1 MTQLLQS
8 ARLKLDRASEHIEAV
23 EEAVDCWRGTKAGS
37 VSREID
43 PKTGHTVRRAQIK
56 ESPAFERISL
66 LAGDAVQNLRAA
78 LDHAVYALAQRQLG
92 TIPLDVEGMLMYP
105 IVGNENSK
113 GEPVDGAVIF
123 DQEAHR
129 RLRGVPDGARTFIQE
144 EQPYHW
150 DDGYVFH
157 LLWVI
162 HDLSRID
169 KHRRLAVAAA
179 FLDFQFLTVPKGVE
193 PRVTFARGEG
203 PINDGDVLVVYSGA
217 DIGVQAHFSLGVTL
231 NEGTMATRAVDEHLP
246 GLHQQVQ
253 WVVHAL
259 EGFL

>member
-1 MTQLLQS
+1 MHPSLHS
-8 ARLKLDRASEHIEAV
+8 AGLKLDRAREHIEALEIAV
-23 EEAVDCWRGTKAGS
+23 EDWLGTDAYTIS
-37 VSREID
+37 CEID
-43 PKTGHTVRRAQIK
+43 PKTGDTVRRAQIEDPPPK
-56 ESPAFERISL
+56 RISV

-105 IVGNENSK
+105 IVGNENRK
-113 GEPVDGAVIF
+113 GEPANGADIF
-123 DQEAHR
+123 DGRASEWLH
-129 RLRGVPDGARTFIQE
+129 GVPDGARRFIQE

-150 DDGYVFH
+150 DDGYIFH
-157 LLWVI
+157 PLWVV
-162 HDLSRID
+162 HDLNRID

-217 DIGVQAHFSLGVTL
+217 KVGVEAHFTLGVTL
-231 NEGTMATRAVDEHLP
+231 DEGTMATNALDRHLP
-246 GLHQQVQ
+246 VLHQR
-253 WVVHAL
+253 VHWAVHVL